1 MLRILGIK
9 VYIFYG
15 TCLQNNKFLHVVL
28 YDISLLLPLKTVI
41 TNNSTALTLAAAE
54 LYGTAC

>member
-1 MLRILGIK
+1 MVL
-9 VYIFYG
+9 VYKTTSFCI
-15 TCLQNNKFLHVVL
+15 VVL
-28 YDISLLLPLKTVI
+28 YDISLLLPLKTAI